1 MIIYDF
7 IYSFLAAFFFSFL
20 FNAPR
25 RSILLTATIAG
36 IGYTVFI
43 IFRDGLNNPLLGY
56 FIGTLIM
63 ALLSEI
69 AARFL
74 KMAATTFI
82 TIAILPLV
90 PGLGLYLTMQYWVQ
104 NNYQATVQTG
114 TQTMLA
120 IGAMAMAIA
129 VNSLLVKFY
138 LRFRHSS

>member
-7 IYSFLAAFFFSFL
+7 IYSFLAAFFFSFCL
-20 FNAPR
+20 MHLDVPFF
-25 RSILLTATIAG
+25 LTATIAG

-43 IFRDGLNNPLLGY
+43 IFRDGFNNPLLGY